1 MLRNMTSPP
10 IIAVELGKGGVGKTA
25 TSVALAEAA
34 AEAGAPVLLADSDPQ
49 GSLVRW
55 SQLAEAAG
63 KPLGATVIGLASKD
77 LATRLPLLA
86 PGYAMVIID
95 GPPGQLDIVSAG
107 IMAADLV
114 VMPVPPRPG
123 DFDRAH
129 SLLEMANKAGKPV
142 LAVQTFTRAGTISQV
157 SAREALEEAGVT
169 VANTTL
175 PTSDPIARLYG
186 VRPRAKLATYG
197 RDLLAEVL
205 DQLDKIRGNE

>member
-1 MLRNMTSPP
+1 MTNPP
-10 IIAVELGKGGVGKTA
+10 TIAVELGKGGVGKTA
-25 TSVALAEAA
+25 TSTALAEAA

-63 KPLGATVIGLASKD
+63 KPLGATVIGLASKE

-86 PGYAMVIID
+86 PGYGMVIID
-95 GPPGQLDIVSAG
+95 GPPGQLDIVAAG
-107 IMAADLV
+107 IAAADLV

-123 DFDRAH
+123 DFDRVH
-129 SLLEMANKAGKPV
+129 SLLNMAQKAGKPV
-142 LAVQTFTRAGTISQV
+142 LAVQTFTRAGTNSQL
-157 SAREALEEAGVT
+157 SARDALEDAGVT
-169 VANTTL
+169 VAQTTL

-186 VRPRAKLATYG
+186 TRPRARLATYG

-205 DQLDKIRGNE
+205 DQLDKIRGNAA